1 MAHKYLDVVTTPSV
15 RAAQTRYYG
24 RSIETG
30 GAPERDP
37 LGEDERAFI
46 AARDSFYI
54 ASVGETGWPYIQHRG
69 GTAGFLKVLGPH
81 SLGFCDYR
89 GNRQM
94 ITTGNVAGNDRVSLF
109 LMDYPGRTRLK
120 ILGNLRVEDARANPD
135 LVKQLSGA
143 EERAQVER
151 VFLIDVVS
159 FDWNCPKYITPRFTA
174 AEVAEA
180 TQPLRERIA
189 ALEAKLR
196 ALDPK
201 SAH

>member
-1 MAHKYLDVVTTPSV
+1 
-15 RAAQTRYYG
+15 
-24 RSIETG
+24 
-30 GAPERDP
+30 
-37 LGEDERAFI
+37 
-46 AARDSFYI
+46 
-54 ASVGETGWPYIQHRG
+54 
-69 GTAGFLKVLGPH
+69 
-81 SLGFCDYR
+81 
-89 GNRQM
+89 
-94 ITTGNVAGNDRVSLF
+94 
-109 LMDYPGRTRLK
+109 MDYPGRTRLK

>member
-94 ITTGNVAGNDRVSLF
+94 ITTGNVAGNDRQRS
-109 LMDYPGRTRLK
+109 
-120 ILGNLRVEDARANPD
+120 I
-135 LVKQLSGA
+135 
-143 EERAQVER
+143 
-151 VFLIDVVS
+151 
-159 FDWNCPKYITPRFTA
+159 ITPHA
-174 AEVAEA
+174 
-180 TQPLRERIA
+180 
-189 ALEAKLR
+189 
-196 ALDPK
+196 DN
-201 SAH
+201 